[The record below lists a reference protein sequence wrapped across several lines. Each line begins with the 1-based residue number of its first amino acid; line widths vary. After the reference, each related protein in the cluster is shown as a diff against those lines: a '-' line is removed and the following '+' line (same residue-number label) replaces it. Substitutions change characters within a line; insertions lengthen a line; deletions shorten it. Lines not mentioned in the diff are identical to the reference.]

1 MPTKTNP
8 LRLNMLQLK
17 TLTLLQ
23 ELARQPEA
31 GTTLEDGGF
40 QISRLPRPH
49 GNHFHIGAVAVM
61 ATDATGLSNE
71 MVWKALERKMLA
83 RSAFPNSITLTQA
96 GLAYDTGLRT
106 KIMHG
111 ADH

>member
-1 MPTKTNP
+1 MSSKTNP

-31 GTTLEDGGF
+31 GTALEDGGF

-71 MVWKALERKMLA
+71 MVWKALERKALA
-83 RSAFPNSITLTQA
+83 QSAYPNSITLTPA
-96 GLAYDTGLRT
+96 GLSYDTGLRK
-106 KIMHG
+106 KIMQG
-111 ADH
+111 AAH